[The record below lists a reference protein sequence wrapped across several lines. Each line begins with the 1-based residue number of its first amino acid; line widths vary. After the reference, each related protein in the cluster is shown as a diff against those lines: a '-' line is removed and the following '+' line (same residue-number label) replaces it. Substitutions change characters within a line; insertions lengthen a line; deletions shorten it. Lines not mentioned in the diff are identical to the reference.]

1 MTSDDQIV
9 EDCSELEDQECLQQ
23 EKRQKRLA
31 QLVVARQKAAEVK
44 KRRAAPKKELKRLQ
58 EEIKERL
65 YQEDLQRVKTLRD
78 LHANAP
84 KVPPKTVKP
93 ESTPFAQALPRR
105 SPLNHLDDLVNI
117 LYS

>member
-1 MTSDDQIV
+1 MTTIELDDV
-9 EDCSELEDQECLQQ
+9 DVPDLEQ

-44 KRRAAPKKELKRLQ
+44 RRAAPKKELKKLE

-65 YQEDLQRVKTLRD
+65 YLEDMQRVKNLRD
-78 LHANAP
+78 LHYSNGIEAP
-84 KVPPKTVKP
+84 PSNVVRNLVAQPD
-93 ESTPFAQALPRR
+93 STPTSAHTPFDRR
-105 SPLNHLDDLVNI
+105 CNHLDDLINI

>member
-1 MTSDDQIV
+1 MTTIELDDV
-9 EDCSELEDQECLQQ
+9 DVPDLEQ

-44 KRRAAPKKELKRLQ
+44 KRRAAPKKELKKLE

-65 YQEDLQRVKTLRD
+65 YLEDLERVKNLRD
-78 LHANAP
+78 LHAKAP
-84 KVPPKTVKP
+84 PSKVTKP
-93 ESTPFAQALPRR
+93 TTLSPDPTPQTPFDRR
-105 SPLNHLDDLVNI
+105 CEHLDDLINI